1 MWYANILSG
10 YQTAERNFM
19 GNAWNAIDNLATSMI
34 ADPKDAKFALW
45 GFMRGIGSGVSGA
58 ANVLKTG
65 NFPIRGNKYEASSA
79 LELNPFTGMARI
91 LNNWKFVMRSLYG
104 ADMLF
109 FKPAQE
115 SRAMMIA
122 ADIARNEG
130 LSGTQLWRRA
140 NEIMGKTGTQQKA
153 FSTQAKTEGLSG
165 LNAKQRVQE
174 LAEQQRDPEMMLDA
188 MDYARRVTFNY
199 DPQGQLGAMARAIS
213 NASRHVPVL
222 RLAVPFT
229 RIVANVANTTID
241 HTPWGFIRVYHGMKD
256 EHGKLNKT
264 YGHLRA
270 QALAKAAIGTIAM
283 ETLYIISKIQDAD
296 GDDDKDHWFDYYG
309 AGPGNTGKQF
319 QLEET
324 GWKPYSIKLGKTY
337 IDYRLTPLAIPLA
350 IIGNIR
356 DAERWKKY
364 DERSILSRASYAVLK
379 SASTIFDMSFLSGIN
394 QIVESLQRDSVDG
407 SKRVVKGYISRT
419 AGTLM
424 PSILKQIDRLFDD
437 KIRDNSTIEEGLLRE
452 IPVVSHWVKPKLNLL
467 GEPVEQ
473 TSSPTSIFFSKE
485 RSDPVW
491 KLIVDKEAFI
501 STPDRDPE
509 KMDEDGYY
517 RYVRDSGKLI
527 KEKIERNLNWL
538 QKQENEKVRDVIR
551 DYVRNSRG
559 IIKNRIQREGW
570 KKND

>member
-1 MWYANILSG
+1 
-10 YQTAERNFM
+10 
-19 GNAWNAIDNLATSMI
+19 
-34 ADPKDAKFALW
+34 
-45 GFMRGIGSGVSGA
+45 
-58 ANVLKTG
+58 
-65 NFPIRGNKYEASSA
+65 
-79 LELNPFTGMARI
+79 
-91 LNNWKFVMRSLYG
+91 
-104 ADMLF
+104 
-109 FKPAQE
+109 
-115 SRAMMIA
+115 
-122 ADIARNEG
+122 
-130 LSGTQLWRRA
+130 
-140 NEIMGKTGTQQKA
+140 
-153 FSTQAKTEGLSG
+153 
-165 LNAKQRVQE
+165 
-174 LAEQQRDPEMMLDA
+174 
-188 MDYARRVTFNY
+188 
-199 DPQGQLGAMARAIS
+199 
-213 NASRHVPVL
+213 L

-337 IDYRLTPLAIPLA
+337 IDYRLTPLAVPLA